1 MVEGKSVVEQ
11 AYELQMIAHDVRSE
25 GVRVDEQMQVSA
37 IIDKLPESWKE
48 FAKVMRH
55 KQKEL
60 SIEAIITRLRVEEEA
75 RNQDKA
81 VELNGAN
88 GTKPGH
94 SARICRYRKNGSMAQ
109 ANVTEE
115 PLVAMITEINILD
128 GLGGWWIDS
137 GATRH
142 VCHDKSLVQNLL
154 QFLKTKRKSCLV
166 ILILLMSW
174 VLERYLLKIYFRARI
189 GSKRCFTCA

>member
-11 AYELQMIAHDVRSE
+11 AYELQMIAHDIRSE

-37 IIDKLPESWKE
+37 IIDELPESWKE
-48 FAKVMRH
+48 FAKVLRH

-60 SIEAIITRLRVEEEA
+60 SIEAIITCLRVEEEA

-88 GTKPGH
+88 GTK
-94 SARICRYRKNGSMAQ
+94 KNGSMAQ

-137 GATRH
+137 GAIRH
-142 VCHDKSLVQNLL
+142 VCHDKA
-154 QFLKTKRKSCLV
+154 
-166 ILILLMSW
+166 W
-174 VLERYLLKIYFRARI
+174 ARI

>member
-37 IIDKLPESWKE
+37 IIDKLLESWKE
-48 FAKVMRH
+48 FTKPLRH

-142 VCHDKSLVQNLL
+142 VCHDKAWFKTYSIFEDKKKIMLGDSHTTDVLGTGE
-154 QFLKTKRKSCLV
+154 FLAFC
-166 ILILLMSW
+166 
-174 VLERYLLKIYFRARI
+174 
-189 GSKRCFTCA
+189 

>member
-1 MVEGKSVVEQ
+1 
-11 AYELQMIAHDVRSE
+11 MIAHDVRSE

-88 GTKPGH
+88 GTKV
-94 SARICRYRKNGSMAQ
+94 N
-109 ANVTEE
+109 
-115 PLVAMITEINILD
+115 LITSNENMP
-128 GLGGWWIDS
+128 
-137 GATRH
+137 
-142 VCHDKSLVQNLL
+142 KVQE
-154 QFLKTKRKSCLV
+154 KK
-166 ILILLMSW
+166 
-174 VLERYLLKIYFRARI
+174 
-189 GSKRCFTCA
+189 